1 MGRGA
6 GREYSPAAT
15 TAENGG
21 GKKKQKEKELDEL
34 KKEVAMDDH
43 KLSLDELG
51 RKYQVDLSKGLTN
64 QRAQDILAR
73 DGPNALTPP
82 PTTPEWV
89 KFCRQL
95 FGGFSILLWIGAIL
109 CFLAYGI
116 QAAMEDEPSNDNLY
130 LGVVLAAVVIVTG
143 CFSYYQEAKSSKIMD
158 SFKNMVPQQALVV
171 REGEKVQI
179 NAEEVVVGDLVE
191 VKGGD
196 RVPADLRIISS
207 HGCKVRKP
215 PGGGSAAQRPPRP
228 PAEPCLPRSV
238 CGSSPRGC
246 VSGTARGI
254 VIATGDR
261 TVMGRIAT
269 LASGLEV
276 GRTPIAM
283 EIEHFIQLITGVAVF
298 LGVSFFVLSLI
309 LGYSWLEAVIFLI
322 GIIVANVPEGLLA
335 TVTVCLTLTAKR
347 MARKNCLVKN
357 LEAVETLGSTSTI
370 CSDKTGT
377 LTQNRMTVAHMWF
390 DNHIYE
396 ADTSEEQTGDSGDA
410 SESALLKCIELSC
423 GSVRKMRDRNPKVAE
438 IPFNSTNKYQLSIH
452 EREDSPQSHVLV
464 MKGAPERIL
473 DRCSTILVQGKE
485 IPLDKEMQDAFQNAY
500 MELGGL
506 GERVLG
512 FCQLNL
518 PSGKF
523 PRGFKFDTDELNF
536 PTEKLCFVGL
546 MSMIDPPRAAVPDAV
561 GKCRS
566 AGIKVIMVTG
576 DHPITAKAIAKG
588 VGIISEGNET
598 VEDIAA
604 RLNIPVSQVNPRAD
618 AGPQAPACRLG
629 SPQTRIPPL
638 WGTRATVL
646 RAPGRGGG
654 PPVSLTPSPPP
665 TGRLIFDNLKKSI
678 AYTLTSNIPEI
689 TPFLLFIIANI
700 PLPLGTVTILCI
712 DLGTDMVP
720 AISLAYEAAESD
732 IMKRQP
738 RNPQTDKLVNERLIS
753 MAYGQIG
760 MIQAL
765 GGFFTY
771 FVILAENGFLPSRLL
786 GIRLDWDDR
795 STNDLEDSYGQEWV
809 SGAAS
814 GDTRILIFG
823 LLEETAL
830 AAFLSYCPGMGVALR
845 MYPLK

>member
-1 MGRGA
+1 A

-158 SFKNMVPQQALVV
+158 SFKNMVPQQALVI
-171 REGEKVQI
+171 REGEKMQI

-207 HGCKVRKP
+207 HGCKVDNSSLT
-215 PGGGSAAQRPPRP
+215 GES
-228 PAEPCLPRSV
+228 EPQTRSPEFTHENPLETRNI
-238 CGSSPRGC
+238 CFFSTNC
-246 VSGTARGI
+246 VEGTARGI

-309 LGYSWLEAVIFLI
+309 LGY
-322 GIIVANVPEGLLA
+322 N
-335 TVTVCLTLTAKR
+335 
-347 MARKNCLVKN
+347 
-357 LEAVETLGSTSTI
+357 
-370 CSDKTGT
+370 
-377 LTQNRMTVAHMWF
+377 
-390 DNHIYE
+390 
-396 ADTSEEQTGDSGDA
+396 
-410 SESALLKCIELSC
+410 
-423 GSVRKMRDRNPKVAE
+423 
-438 IPFNSTNKYQLSIH
+438 
-452 EREDSPQSHVLV
+452 
-464 MKGAPERIL
+464 
-473 DRCSTILVQGKE
+473 
-485 IPLDKEMQDAFQNAY
+485 AFQNAY

-566 AGIKVIMVTG
+566 AGIKVLASLPPR
-576 DHPITAKAIAKG
+576 HP
-588 VGIISEGNET
+588 SLPH
-598 VEDIAA
+598 A
-604 RLNIPVSQVNPRAD
+604 R
-618 AGPQAPACRLG
+618 GLG
-629 SPQTRIPPL
+629 
-638 WGTRATVL
+638 
-646 RAPGRGGG
+646 APGREQCVEARGGHG
-654 PPVSLTPSPPP
+654 VKERRSIVPNASEGSSRMRTAKTPP
-665 TGRLIFDNLKKSI
+665 
-678 AYTLTSNIPEI
+678 
-689 TPFLLFIIANI
+689 LFN
-700 PLPLGTVTILCI
+700 
-712 DLGTDMVP
+712 
-720 AISLAYEAAESD
+720 SEAHAAFRGSFSEVVGAEE
-732 IMKRQP
+732 K
-738 RNPQTDKLVNERLIS
+738 
-753 MAYGQIG
+753 A
-760 MIQAL
+760 AL

-795 STNDLEDSYGQEWV
+795 TMNDLEDSYGQEWTYEQRKV
-809 SGAAS
+809 VEFTCHTAFFAS
-814 GDTRILIFG
+814 IVVVQWADLIICKTRHNSVFQQGMKNKILIFG

-845 MYPLK
+845 MYPLKVTWWFCAFPYSLLIFIYDEVRKLILRRYPGGWVEKETYY